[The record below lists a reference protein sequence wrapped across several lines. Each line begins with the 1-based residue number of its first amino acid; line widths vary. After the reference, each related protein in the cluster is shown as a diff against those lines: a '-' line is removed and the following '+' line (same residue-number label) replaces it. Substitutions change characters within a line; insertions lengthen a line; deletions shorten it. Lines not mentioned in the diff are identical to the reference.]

1 MKPHI
6 KLKTPHGTIAPTPD
20 QLINHL
26 AVSSRFGWGGF
37 NGWLP
42 NPDPILRKMG
52 KHIHAY
58 RELLRDPL
66 VGGQIRRRKAAVA
79 RLEWRLDGDDVPPN
93 VRDTVQ
99 AAFEQLDIFNLIKDI
114 LNATLFGYQPIEIV
128 WQRDKLW
135 LPEKIVVKPQ
145 EWFAFGEQG
154 EMYFIEHGLH
164 NNRLPEY
171 KFLCPKQEASYD
183 NPYGL
188 GDLGLVFWAVTFKRA
203 GLKFWAEFTQK
214 YGGAWLIG
222 KEPRSNTQKDTD
234 LLLDALE
241 ALSGNS
247 VGVIPNDS
255 SVEIH
260 EATGK
265 SASVDA
271 YDKLI
276 RYCRSEINIALL
288 GQDQT
293 TEANTNHAS
302 ATAGLEVTDDIRDSD
317 SRIVE
322 STFNQLIDWICE
334 LNFGDVARP
343 RFVLHEAEEFG
354 STELSQRDMNLYQ
367 IGARFSPDYFVRAY
381 GLRESD
387 LLPTQPENP
396 AEQVD
401 FAEQDISQ
409 NFENEISGSLAL
421 LSKSSDL
428 GIKGYAVGGKADF
441 TNTFVQNLQNGAT
454 PEIVLHQLA
463 ENYPNMNDQALQD
476 ELARLIFLADLVG
489 RLEVQAELV
498 E

>member
-6 KLKTPHGTIAPTPD
+6 KLKTPVGTIAPTPE
-20 QLINHL
+20 QLSTQI
-26 AVSSRFGWGGF
+26 AVSARFGLHGF

-52 KHIHAY
+52 RHIDVY

-66 VGGQIRRRKAAVA
+66 VGGQVRRRKATVA
-79 RLEWRLDGDDVPPN
+79 RLEWRLDGDNVPQN

-99 AAFEQLDIFNLIKDI
+99 AAFENLDIFNLIKDM

-135 LPEKIVVKPQ
+135 LPEKIIAKPQ
-145 EWFAFGEQG
+145 EWFGFNENGA
-154 EMYFIEHGLH
+154 MYFIERGFNHDA
-164 NNRLPEY
+164 LPAY

-214 YGGAWLIG
+214 YGSPWLIG
-222 KEPRSNTQKDTD
+222 KEPRSNTQADTD
-234 LLLDALE
+234 KLLDALE
-241 ALSGNS
+241 ALMGNA
-247 VGVIPNDS
+247 VGTIPNDS

-260 EATGK
+260 EASGKTG
-265 SASVDA
+265 SVDA

-302 ATAGLEVTDDIRDSD
+302 ASAGLEVTEDIRDSD
-317 SRIVE
+317 SRMVE
-322 STFNQLIDWICE
+322 ATFNQLIDWICE
-334 LNFGDVARP
+334 LNFGDVPRP
-343 RFVLHEAEEFG
+343 KFVLHEAEEYG
-354 STELSQRDMNLYQ
+354 STELSQRDLNLHQ
-367 IGARFSPDYFVRAY
+367 IGARFSNDYFIRAY
-381 GLRESD
+381 GLQNGD
-387 LLPTQPENP
+387 LLPPET
-396 AEQVD
+396 V
-401 FAEQDISQ
+401 
-409 NFENEISGSLAL
+409 SGSLNFAENDVAQTFEDEVSGSL
-421 LSKSSDL
+421 KDDL
-428 GIKGYAVGGKADF
+428 TQQGQDLTAQFLGSLK
-441 TNTFVQNLQNGAT
+441 NGAT
-454 PEIVLHQLA
+454 PETVLNQLA
-463 ENYPNMNDQALQD
+463 KSYPKLDDQALQN

-489 RLEVQAELV
+489 RLEVQAELKD